1 MTDWKT
7 IFDEPSPTV
16 DRVKKRVEARFKEI
30 MEEDRIK
37 KEGKE
42 VAQADA
48 EAMKQ
53 EQKAQDEK
61 TREQEEHEQRMN
73 MGYKSDAQRAREMTL
88 RLEKFRQRESKK

>member
-1 MTDWKT
+1 
-7 IFDEPSPTV
+7 
-16 DRVKKRVEARFKEI
+16 

-37 KEGKE
+37 KEGNE
-42 VAQADA
+42 VAEAEA

-73 MGYKSDAQRAREMTL
+73 MGYKSDAQRAREMTQ
-88 RLEKFRQRESKK
+88 RLERFR